1 MEESKQEQNK
11 KRNRSLFI
19 YVSLGL
25 LIFFGVQRYNQT
37 INAPENSTFSEFQTQ
52 INQGLVTEATI
63 KEQSNTVEYKLANDD
78 SLFQTDYPEGFEGE
92 IFKLLIDQNIVL
104 NTDTE
109 PAGMQDYFIAF
120 LPWIFLA
127 GFMFFMFSQV
137 RSNGNQI
144 MQFGKSKAKE
154 LDEESPKVT
163 FKDVAGAEEAKEI
176 FKISGKIQ

>member
-92 IFKLLIDQNIVL
+92 ILSLIHI
-104 NTDTE
+104 
-109 PAGMQDYFIAF
+109 
-120 LPWIFLA
+120 
-127 GFMFFMFSQV
+127 
-137 RSNGNQI
+137 
-144 MQFGKSKAKE
+144 
-154 LDEESPKVT
+154 
-163 FKDVAGAEEAKEI
+163 
-176 FKISGKIQ
+176 

>member
-63 KEQSNTVEYKLANDD
+63 KEQSNTVEYKLANND
-78 SLFQTDYPEGFEGE
+78 S
-92 IFKLLIDQNIVL
+92 
-104 NTDTE
+104 
-109 PAGMQDYFIAF
+109 
-120 LPWIFLA
+120 
-127 GFMFFMFSQV
+127 FFP
-137 RSNGNQI
+137 
-144 MQFGKSKAKE
+144 
-154 LDEESPKVT
+154 L
-163 FKDVAGAEEAKEI
+163 
-176 FKISGKIQ
+176 